1 MIDKPKGCSGCT
13 LEHLGHGFVPF
24 TPKGPILMVGEQ
36 PAPED
41 IKSGRVFSGGSGR
54 WLANMAR
61 VAGIKFDDVTLINT
75 IQCVP
80 PNNWYPTDE
89 KSRSYISLDG
99 ANQAIQHCGEQ
110 HLWPAVHSMNFS
122 RIYAIGG
129 QALTALTGKT
139 GISSWRGS
147 PLPLLWEPDGTRGSS
162 PKVIGAIHPAAL
174 MRQAK
179 LTSVTVG
186 DLRKCLP
193 KGTRVLTEDLQWK
206 PIEAFIPGD
215 KLVGVDEYTNH
226 KRGRGFCESQ
236 VEAIEEI
243 TEPCYK
249 IVTTKGTIVSS
260 AKHGWLCKQT
270 TGARKGR
277 WEWINAEELKP
288 GRKINYLGDTW
299 EPIDNHEASYL
310 QGFLDGE
317 GYISDQHFGF
327 NQNEGIVQDQASA
340 YCKTLGFDIVSK
352 TYPNAPSRIHAKDG
366 YKRKELTYNT
376 FRGSTFDILKAVGT
390 LRPIRILKDSKRF
403 WVDKRISSTSG
414 IGHAIVLSVEYIGEQ
429 PVIALQ
435 TSSKTFIA
443 EGYVSHNSAIVPP
456 EHYNLFPTLED
467 VSQFKSTKFAF
478 DLEWDRHG
486 ITHCGLSDSFYRV
499 IVVPWQ
505 DGFIQE
511 LRRIFEGATEIIGHN
526 IINAD
531 LPWLESLG
539 WDFSRVS
546 VQDTM
551 LKQHLI
557 QPDLP
562 HGLDFVASVFT
573 QKVFWKGKGWEEEVT
588 WDGDA
593 APKQQWR
600 TWDRADALPRE
611 LGGYGG
617 CLSSEEAFALY
628 NARDTD
634 AEYQINTP
642 LTQQLAKWGLTSLYE
657 NVSRPAGYICR
668 EMGMHGLKVDTSQLV
683 GIRSDIDLEIT
694 RLEAQLP
701 DGLRPYTRDVVCNL
715 PAPPGT
721 YRPIVRKCKG
731 SKTLGTQHESI
742 EIIFTVP
749 GDLPCP
755 TCRGMVHS
763 GKMVEAKIIK
773 GTRTETV
780 APYNSQP
787 GVQAYVDGLSLA
799 KVINRKTGN
808 ATTGKQARSVWVKAH
823 PEFGLLGALKKQVT
837 LRNNFAKDSILE
849 AKRIYFNLKVHG
861 TAEGRLSCTG
871 GRDTPINIQNQPKA
885 FRKIYVPDDP
895 SWGFVNIDLS
905 QGESW
910 LTCWFAKDWAKW
922 EKLQDKSYDE
932 HSEIAS
938 AIFGRPVTK
947 ALASH
952 DDTIDALRQIGK
964 KTNHASNYGMGYLK
978 FHEILSME
986 GFDIYTPADAKHFLE
1001 TWKVVNAPIAKWQRE
1016 TIQTQER
1023 QGYLRNPF
1031 GRIRW
1036 FSSQAAATECLAFL
1050 PASTLADMVLRM
1062 MIAHYPTKYSR
1073 ELENLGVGVAMNLM
1087 PEWIMS
1093 IQVHDS
1099 IVLQGP
1105 WKDHIEQEER
1115 SKMIMTQKFREL
1127 DGFQFRVDIKSSDV
1141 NWGSC

>member
-1 MIDKPKGCSGCT
+1 M
-13 LEHLGHGFVPF
+13 
-24 TPKGPILMVGEQ
+24 MVGEQ

-41 IKSGRVFSGGSGR
+41 VVNNRVFSGGSGR

-61 VAGIKFDDVTLINT
+61 VAGIKFDDVSLINT

-80 PNNWYPTDE
+80 PNGWFPTDE

-110 HLWPAVHSMNFS
+110 HLWPAVHALNSS

-129 QALTALTGKT
+129 QALTALTGKS

-147 PLPLLWEPDGTRGSS
+147 PLPLRGETVS
-162 PKVIGAIHPAAL
+162 KVIPCIHPAAL

-186 DLRKCLP
+186 DIRK
-193 KGTRVLTEDLQWK
+193 R
-206 PIEAFIPGD
+206 
-215 KLVGVDEYTNH
+215 
-226 KRGRGFCESQ
+226 
-236 VEAIEEI
+236 
-243 TEPCYK
+243 
-249 IVTTKGTIVSS
+249 
-260 AKHGWLCKQT
+260 
-270 TGARKGR
+270 
-277 WEWINAEELKP
+277 
-288 GRKINYLGDTW
+288 
-299 EPIDNHEASYL
+299 
-310 QGFLDGE
+310 
-317 GYISDQHFGF
+317 
-327 NQNEGIVQDQASA
+327 
-340 YCKTLGFDIVSK
+340 
-352 TYPNAPSRIHAKDG
+352 PN
-366 YKRKELTYNT
+366 L
-376 FRGSTFDILKAVGT
+376 
-390 LRPIRILKDSKRF
+390 
-403 WVDKRISSTSG
+403 
-414 IGHAIVLSVEYIGEQ
+414 
-429 PVIALQ
+429 
-435 TSSKTFIA
+435 
-443 EGYVSHNSAIVPP
+443 PP
-456 EHYNLFPTLED
+456 EHYNLFPTLEN
-467 VSQFKSTKFAF
+467 VSQFKATKFAF

-499 IVVPWQ
+499 IVVPWR
-505 DGFIQE
+505 DGFIPE
-511 LRRIFEGATEIIGHN
+511 LRRIFEGAQEIIGHN

-668 EMGMHGLKVDTSQLV
+668 EMGMHGLKVDTSQLI

-701 DGLRPYTRDVVCNL
+701 DGLRPYTKEVVCNL

-721 YRPIVRKCKG
+721 YTPKTLKCKG
-731 SKTLGTQHESI
+731 SKKLGTQHESTNI
-742 EIIFTVP
+742 RIDSLA
-749 GDLPCP
+749 GGRCP
-755 TCRGMVHS
+755 ICAVLIPA
-763 GKMVEAKIIK
+763 GKLKEAKIIK
-773 GTRTETV
+773 GLRTETV

-787 GVQAYVDGLSLA
+787 GVQAYVDSLSLA

-808 ATTGKQARSVWVKAH
+808 ATTGKQARSVWIKAH

-895 SWGFVNIDLS
+895 TWGFVNIDLS

-922 EKLQDKSYDE
+922 EKLQDPKYDE

-947 ALASH
+947 DLASH

-978 FHEILSME
+978 FHEILSTE
-986 GFDIYTPADAKHFLE
+986 GFDMYTPADAKHFLE
-1001 TWKVVNAPIAKWQRE
+1001 TWKQVNAPIAKWQRE

-1023 QGYLRNPF
+1023 QGYLKNPF

-1062 MIAHYPTKYSR
+1062 MIAHYPTRYAG
-1073 ELENLGVGVAMNLM
+1073 ELGNLGVGVAMDLL

-1105 WKDHIEQEER
+1105 WVDHKEQEER
-1115 SKMIMTQKFREL
+1115 SKMIMVQPFAAL
-1127 DGFQFRVDIKSSDV
+1127 DEFQFRVDIKSS
-1141 NWGSC
+1141 NESWGKC